1 MTEEV
6 INYFEKTGVIAKVTD
21 VLKLLYEMDEK
32 PVDPFEFIRT
42 NMTEIIPEKVE
53 LTKLEEEYNTVIQ
66 EIAILQQDIINMTNR
81 LKELETNESD
91 YNIVEMN
98 SKENTIL
105 GLSNN
110 DMKMHGNA
118 EKDNEK

>member
-32 PVDPFEFIRT
+32 PVDPLEFIRT

-53 LTKLEEEYNTVIQ
+53 LTKLEQDYNTVMQ
-66 EIAILQQDIINMTNR
+66 EIAILQQDIINITNR
-81 LKELETNESD
+81 LKELETNESN
-91 YNIVEMN
+91 YNIVEIN

-105 GLSNN
+105 GLSND

>member
-1 MTEEV
+1 MKV
-6 INYFEKTGVIAKVTD
+6 I
-21 VLKLLYEMDEK
+21 
-32 PVDPFEFIRT
+32 
-42 NMTEIIPEKVE
+42 II
-53 LTKLEEEYNTVIQ
+53 
-66 EIAILQQDIINMTNR
+66 
-81 LKELETNESD
+81 

-105 GLSNN
+105 GLRKN